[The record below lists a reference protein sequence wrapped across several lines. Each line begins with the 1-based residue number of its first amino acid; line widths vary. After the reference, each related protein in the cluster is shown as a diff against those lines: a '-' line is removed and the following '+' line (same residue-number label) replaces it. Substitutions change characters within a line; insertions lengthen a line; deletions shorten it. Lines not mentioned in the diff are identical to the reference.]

1 MNLIKQGLSEMV
13 HSESVN
19 LENFKVSR
27 YTNKEKLD
35 SDKKEESNEE
45 NLYKNNQNS
54 YVLIC
59 STRQVEYYVID
70 RSAYLSQLH
79 DGDTYKFQSHIDNLV
94 NFVNNFLVLKNILIC
109 LQKAQRMHSNTVKS
123 NAERIFQ

>member
-1 MNLIKQGLSEMV
+1 MV

-35 SDKKEESNEE
+35 RDKKDEESNEE
-45 NLYKNNQNS
+45 SLYKNNQNS

-94 NFVNNFLVLKNILIC
+94 SFIWNDFAC
-109 LQKAQRMHSNTVKS
+109 VKL
-123 NAERIFQ
+123 FFC